1 MIPMLLAKYVTTNVE
16 TVLITRIIA
25 PLAVILQID
34 LLLRVVL
41 VMMAFGITIQLL
53 ANPVYTHANI
63 VLVQDPAVVNVKL
76 LQIEYQQRIVHVYPI
91 TMTPIQLVKYVTTN
105 VEIV

>member
-1 MIPMLLAKYVTTNVE
+1 MLLAKYVTTNVE

-41 VMMAFGITIQLL
+41 VMMVFGITILLL

-63 VLVQDPAVVNVKL
+63 VLVQDPTVVNVKL

-91 TMTPIQLVKYVTTN
+91 TMTPIQLVKYVTIN